1 MSKTPKM
8 VLEGAKE
15 ELYWISRTVE
25 LVDNKPD
32 HRKPDG
38 LLSYFSGFFCFRQ
51 FISGQLVLVV
61 FLPANLLISIY
72 YLFSI
77 YYITYK

>member
-1 MSKTPKM
+1 MKKCFI
-8 VLEGAKE
+8 E
-15 ELYWISRTVE
+15 E
-25 LVDNKPD
+25 LVDDKPD

-77 YYITYK
+77 YYITYKNEYKLYVGSYFGQ